1 MRLIKNNTKLTITKL
16 VMATMIVGSFALSG
30 CQTARKVLAVGEEA
44 EKNPGPC
51 PVAFSLYEA
60 SRLVELKGS
69 ESYANVGFTA
79 EINKVRSLCRY
90 VGNRPIH
97 SDLTLDI
104 AFGRGPAA
112 SGRTGTYQ
120 YFVAV
125 TRKDIEV
132 IEKKVFQIV
141 VTFPQGVDV
150 LELTEEIGEIIIPRA
165 NENTSGANFEI
176 IVGFELTQEQIAF
189 NADGK
194 RFRVSAGKTR

>member
-1 MRLIKNNTKLTITKL
+1 MRLMKKFSKLTYKLTIASIL
-16 VMATMIVGSFALSG
+16 VVGMGLSG
-30 CQTARKVLAVGEEA
+30 CSTAKKILEVGEAA

-60 SRLVELKGS
+60 SRLVEFKGS
-69 ESYANVGFTA
+69 ESFANVGFTA

-90 VGNRPIH
+90 VGDKPIH
-97 SDLTLDI
+97 SDLSLDI

-112 SGRTGTYQ
+112 SGRTATYQ

-132 IEKKVFQIV
+132 IEKQIFPIT
-141 VTFPQGVDV
+141 VTFPEGVDV
-150 LELTEEIGEIIIPRA
+150 VELTEEIGDIVIPRA

-176 IVGFELTQEQIAF
+176 IVGFELSQEQIAF

-194 RFRVSAGKTR
+194 RFRVSAGKN

>member
-1 MRLIKNNTKLTITKL
+1 MRLMKNASK
-16 VMATMIVGSFALSG
+16 FALASMMMVSIGLSG
-30 CQTARKVLAVGEEA
+30 CSTAKKVLAVGEEA

-60 SRLVELKGS
+60 SRLVEFKGS
-69 ESYANVGFTA
+69 ESFANVGFTA

-90 VGNRPIH
+90 VGTQPIH
-97 SDLTLDI
+97 SDLSLDI

-112 SGRTGTYQ
+112 SGRTATYQ

-132 IEKKVFQIV
+132 IEKKVFPIN
-141 VTFPQGVDV
+141 VTFPSGVDV
-150 LELTEEIGEIIIPRA
+150 VELTENISDIVIPRA

-194 RFRVSAGKTR
+194 RFRVSAGKN

>member
-1 MRLIKNNTKLTITKL
+1 MRFIKNITKLT
-16 VMATMIVGSFALSG
+16 MASMIVVSVGLSG
-30 CQTARKVLAVGEEA
+30 CQTAKKVLAVGEEA

-60 SRLVELKGS
+60 SRFVEFHGS
-69 ESYANVGFTA
+69 ESYVNVGFTA

-90 VGNRPIH
+90 VGKQPIRA
-97 SDLTLDI
+97 DLALDI

-112 SGRTGTYQ
+112 DGDTATYQ

-132 IEKKVFQIV
+132 IEKEIFPIT
-141 VTFPQGVDV
+141 VTFPQGVNV
-150 LELTEEIGEIIIPRA
+150 VELTENVGEIIIPRA

-176 IVGFELTQEQIAF
+176 IIGFELTEEQIAF
-189 NADGK
+189 NAEGK
-194 RFRVSAGKTR
+194 RFRVSAGQN

>member
-1 MRLIKNNTKLTITKL
+1 MRFIKNITKLTMASML
-16 VMATMIVGSFALSG
+16 VASVGLSG
-30 CQTARKVLAVGEEA
+30 CSTAKKVLAVGEEA

-51 PVAFSLYEA
+51 PVAFALYEA
-60 SRLVELKGS
+60 SRLVKFHGS

-90 VGNRPIH
+90 VGEQPIRA
-97 SDLTLDI
+97 DLVLDI

-112 SGRTGTYQ
+112 SGDTATYE
-120 YFVAV
+120 YFVAI

-132 IEKKVFQIV
+132 IEKQIFPIT
-141 VTFPQGVDV
+141 VTFPEGTDIV
-150 LELTEEIGEIIIPRA
+150 ELTENVGEIIIPRA

-189 NADGK
+189 NAEGK
-194 RFRVSAGKTR
+194 RFRVSAGQD